1 DGKPPSAEKAR
12 ATCKRYAY
20 LSEKL
25 ATGKLDDKALRGFHQ
40 SCDAQASQAADP
52 SRPPERTF
60 WHAFYYPEDRRVRL
74 SYYLRDEPYPGNER
88 LVRPVRTDY
97 LEFRLDPTESA
108 SGKTKA
114 PVLAAKP
121 VASAPTEMQAALE
134 AAGGTVEREGTR
146 IVGVSLD
153 KATSLET
160 VRPLLSRLPDLV
172 A

>member
-40 SCDAQASQAADP
+40 SCDAQMSQAADP

-60 WHAFYYPEDRRVRL
+60 WHAFYYPEERRVRL
-74 SYYLRDEPYPGNER
+74 SYYLRDEPYPCQER

-97 LEFRLDPTESA
+97 LEFRLEPTESA
-108 SGKTKA
+108 SAIPALDA
-114 PVLAAKP
+114 PP
-121 VASAPTEMQAALE
+121 TRSAPASGPSTSAQPSVE
-134 AAGGTVEREGTR
+134 ASG
-146 IVGVSLD
+146 
-153 KATSLET
+153 
-160 VRPLLSRLPDLV
+160 
-172 A
+172 